1 MYKLR
6 DYQKEAVD
14 KTIAYFQK
22 TRAPAVLVL
31 PTGAGKS
38 VVIAELARIARGRV
52 LVLAHVKELVDQN
65 LQKYQSYGLEGG
77 VFSAGLDR
85 KESKQKVIF
94 GSIQSVGNAPDEFF
108 EDFSL
113 IIIDECHRVDT
124 SAETQYAQVVKKL
137 TENNPE
143 LCILGLTATPYRMNT
158 GWIYNRHLDGVE
170 RTTEAR
176 FFKNCIYELPLK
188 YLIEQSYL
196 SPPLRL
202 DTPVTSYD
210 FSELTEKRLY
220 TQTEVEEL
228 LKKQKSLTPL
238 ILKNIVEI
246 VEQFDRKGVM
256 IFAAS
261 VEHARD
267 IMICLESESSA
278 LVLGSTPANEREQI
292 INNFKERKIKFL
304 VNVSVLT
311 TGFDAS
317 HVDLVAILRP
327 TESVSLYQQI
337 IGRGLRLHDGKK
349 ECIVLDYSGMGH
361 NIFSPEIS
369 DKRPGKNTVPVEVSC
384 PSCGHLNHFWG
395 WVDSEGDVVEHTG
408 QKCRGMQIDPRTL
421 QGRACGY
428 LFRYKLCPECQT
440 QNELSAEKCTHCKS
454 GLTDAATKLKQ
465 ARLSKDTHLF
475 KPDSLQLEMKAS
487 KNGTPYL
494 EVAYYD
500 FDGQKLSEF
509 HFLNSASDFKKL
521 QINFLRFH
529 LKRPEEWQ
537 EWKNPDVLLSQQSN
551 LRLPFYLIARKNKKF
566 WQITEKIF
574 AEELPT
580 KKHSEL

>member
-14 KTIAYFQK
+14 RSIGYFQK
-22 TRAPAVLVL
+22 TRDPAVLVL

-85 KESKQKVIF
+85 KESRQKVIF
-94 GSIQSVGNAPDEFF
+94 GSIQSVGNAPESFF

-113 IIIDECHRVDT
+113 VIIDECHRVDT
-124 SAETQYAQVVKKL
+124 ASETQYAQVVKKL
-137 TENNPE
+137 TANNPE
-143 LCILGLTATPYRMNT
+143 ICILGLTATPYRMNT
-158 GWIYNRHLDGVE
+158 GWIYNRHLDGIE
-170 RTTEAR
+170 RTTETR
-176 FFKNCIYELPLK
+176 FFKNCIYELPLR
-188 YLIEQSYL
+188 YLIEKSYL

-210 FSELTEKRLY
+210 FSELTEMKLY

-238 ILKNIVEI
+238 IIKNIVEI
-246 VEQFDRKGVM
+246 VEQFNRQGVM
-256 IFAAS
+256 IFAAT
-261 VEHARD
+261 VEHAKD
-267 IMICLESESSA
+267 IMSCLKDQKA
-278 LVLGSTPANEREQI
+278 AVVLGSTPAEERERI
-292 INNFKERKIKFL
+292 INDFKKREIDYL

-337 IGRGLRLHDGKK
+337 IGRGLRLHEGKK

-369 DKRPGKNTVPVEVSC
+369 DRRPGKNTVPVEVPC
-384 PSCGHLNHFWG
+384 PSCGHLNQFWG
-395 WVDSEGDVVEHTG
+395 WVDSEGDVFEHSG
-408 QKCRGMQIDPRTL
+408 QKCRGIQIDPRTL
-421 QGRACGY
+421 RGKPCGF

-440 QNELSAEKCTHCKS
+440 QNELGASSCRSCRST
-454 GLTDAATKLKQ
+454 LMDAASKLKQ
-465 ARLSKDTHLF
+465 ARLSKDTHIF
-475 KPDSLQLEMKAS
+475 KPDSLQIDLKSS
-487 KNGTPYL
+487 KKGHPYI
-494 EVAYYD
+494 EVAYFD

-509 HFLNSASDFKKL
+509 HFLNSRSDFKKL

-529 LKRPEEWQ
+529 LRRPEQ
-537 EWKNPDVLLSQQSN
+537 WKAWDNAEALIRGQHK
-551 LRLPFYLIARKNKKF
+551 LRLPFYLIARKNKTF

-580 KKHSEL
+580 QKTP